1 MDSQKDGTES
11 LGSSRCSSSD
21 CNVCNGKGGRWD
33 EESQDQWYWCDNC
46 DAAEKY
52 YEGRRKSFCLV
63 IGPIEA
69 DLDGFTAEDRKEWL
83 EDAGWQNVTIKW
95 S

>member
-1 MDSQKDGTES
+1 MSKKPDSVARS
-11 LGSSRCSSSD
+11 SSRCSSSD
-21 CNVCNGKGGRWD
+21 CAACNGKGGRWD
-33 EESQDQWYWCDNC
+33 EESQDQWHWCNNC
-46 DAAEKY
+46 DAAEKHY
-52 YEGRRKSFCLV
+52 QGRRKFFYLV
-63 IGPIEA
+63 IGPIET